1 MRGNGKTIL
10 EEEINLNKRKLKFD
24 DYGISGKRFK
34 ELSGFCEQYPDWKKE
49 LAYLTDAVKS
59 PQADSIGTFGGD
71 TSDTTANLAIRR
83 QSLSEKCKLI
93 ENTAIQASEELAEYI
108 IKNVCFELPLRY
120 LICVEGMPC
129 SERAFYDKRR
139 YFFYLLDK
147 NK

>member
-1 MRGNGKTIL
+1 M
-10 EEEINLNKRKLKFD
+10 EEIGLNKRKLKLD
-24 DYGISGKRFK
+24 KYGISRKRFK
-34 ELSGFCEQYPDWKKE
+34 ELSGFCEQYPDWKRE
-49 LAYLTDAVKS
+49 LAFMTNTVKS
-59 PQADSIGTFGGD
+59 PQIDGIGSFGGD
-71 TSDTTANLAIRR
+71 ASDPTSELAIRR
-83 QSLSEKCKLI
+83 QQLTKKCELI
-93 ENTAIQASEELAEYI
+93 ENIAEQASGELARYI

>member
-1 MRGNGKTIL
+1 M
-10 EEEINLNKRKLKFD
+10 NKRKLKLD
-24 DYGISGKRFK
+24 EYGISGKRFK

-59 PQADSIGTFGGD
+59 PQADGIGSFGGNV
-71 TSDTTANLAIRR
+71 SDTTANLAIRR
-83 QSLSEKCKLI
+83 NNLSEKCKLI
-93 ENTAIQASEELAEYI
+93 ENTAMQASEELSEYI

-120 LICVEGMPC
+120 LICAEGMPC

-147 NK
+147 KK